1 MADQNENIE
10 GEEQESLPQSI
21 QEENKHVE
29 ILTQS
34 DHEILNWDGEFQY
47 TGGHLIRVAVPADG
61 SCYFHAIAKAYFK
74 PYILGKHDGKP
85 FNRTL
90 FIRTLRN
97 NLARLLG
104 SKIKGDPKGRTYW
117 ETLSRGEFVRI
128 SKDSPEFSLENMQ
141 RELANPN
148 PVSDIYNEF
157 ISDQLN
163 IDIYILDAERKDVYM
178 NGADMKLL
186 YKDRPSVVLLYLPGH
201 YELIG
206 VTYNDYVTTYFSPN
220 DPFIK
225 YIRERMKE
233 LSK

>member
-10 GEEQESLPQSI
+10 GEEQESLTQSI
-21 QEENKHVE
+21 QEENKSVE
-29 ILTQS
+29 NYTQP
-34 DHEILNWDGEFQY
+34 DHEFLNWDGEFRY
-47 TGGHLIRVAVPADG
+47 PGMLSLKVSADG

-141 RELANPN
+141 RELANPH

-225 YIRERMKE
+225 YIRERMRE